1 MLTFYEYSHANF
13 LTLQTGEAI
22 YHFPRGR
29 RRETMAWQLGSCFL
43 SDPDSYRSIGYVHM
57 FGANL
62 QLETFY
68 THP

>member
-1 MLTFYEYSHANF
+1 
-13 LTLQTGEAI
+13 
-22 YHFPRGR
+22 
-29 RRETMAWQLGSCFL
+29 MAWQLGSCFL